1 MGLLFHIWFVTSITF
16 YILID
21 NLFFVFIH
29 PGLPTAVLCTYG
41 TGLANAA
48 IFALVFPVVRNRLYY
63 PENCLDHLKFQ
74 KYIIMAM
81 HAKPV
86 PADPYNPMSP
96 LPASRPGENEV
107 VRHPSP
113 FVPIRIPIFALVIWL
128 NDGIVRVLNVIAGR
142 PVVRHREA
150 ARNRAQSNASESAE
164 DGVSQLEPKAFRRS
178 GTSSTTAAAM
188 GPKHMGRPTSERVKI
203 STRRKHD

>member
-1 MGLLFHIWFVTSITF
+1 MGLLFHIWFVTNITF
-16 YILID
+16 YIL
-21 NLFFVFIH
+21 LTYFCVH
-29 PGLPTAVLCTYG
+29 SSRPTDRC
-41 TGLANAA
+41 
-48 IFALVFPVVRNRLYY
+48 VVYMWYRPCQRCHFRPPLSSGKKQIISSRK
-63 PENCLDHLKFQ
+63 CLDHLQFQ
-74 KYIIMAM
+74 QYIIMAM

-86 PADPYNPMSP
+86 PADPYNPMPP

-128 NDGIVRVLNVIAGR
+128 NDGIVRVLNAIAGR
-142 PVVRHREA
+142 PVVRHRAA
-150 ARNRAQSNASESAE
+150 ARSRSFSNASESAE
-164 DGVSQLEPKAFRRS
+164 DGVSQMERKPFRGS

-188 GPKHMGRPTSERVKI
+188 GLKPMGRPPNERVKI